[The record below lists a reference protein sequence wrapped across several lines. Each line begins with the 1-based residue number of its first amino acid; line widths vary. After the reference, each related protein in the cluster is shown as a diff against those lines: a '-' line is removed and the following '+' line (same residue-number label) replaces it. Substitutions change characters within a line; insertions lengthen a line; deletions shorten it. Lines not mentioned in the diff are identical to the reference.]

1 MTSLIVDPVGA
12 MKSHAVAEVMT
23 TTSTIP
29 LNGVDG
35 QVGAACT
42 SERWKP
48 TASTTNAKAANTAT
62 RGWRLANTWVNA
74 GMGQTVNDGKI
85 LPKQLVALTF
95 RRRGVRSSHYGA
107 PVIRRRLTVS
117 DLARLKG
124 RRQLTMLRIFTIEEA
139 AAAEEAGIDLAS
151 APPELVSDPRYREV
165 APSLFTLT
173 GRSHLEAGSA
183 DDHLRWAGE
192 MLQLGA
198 DCIYCS
204 GSMDRVEHLAKEYI
218 PVVGH
223 VGLVPSRAGWTGGF
237 KAVGKTADEALR
249 VYDECVA
256 LENAGAI
263 AAEIEVVP
271 PEVATEISRRMKR
284 LSLWSM
290 GSGAGCDAQYLFAM
304 DILGDPTNQQL
315 SGVAHVPRHSKV
327 YRDFAAEHARLQRE
341 RVAAFTEYRLD
352 VESGNF
358 PADEHL
364 VHMKPDE
371 WQRFRSVLPD
381 D

>member
-1 MTSLIVDPVGA
+1 MSR
-12 MKSHAVAEVMT
+12 
-23 TTSTIP
+23 
-29 LNGVDG
+29 
-35 QVGAACT
+35 Q
-42 SERWKP
+42 
-48 TASTTNAKAANTAT
+48 
-62 RGWRLANTWVNA
+62 
-74 GMGQTVNDGKI
+74 
-85 LPKQLVALTF
+85 
-95 RRRGVRSSHYGA
+95 
-107 PVIRRRLTVS
+107 RLTVA

-124 RRQLTMLRIFTIEEA
+124 KRQLTMLRIFTIEEA
-139 AAAEEAGIDLAS
+139 AAAEAAGIDLAS
-151 APPELVSDPRYREV
+151 APPELVTHPRYREV

-192 MLQLGA
+192 MLQRGA

-223 VGLVPSRAGWTGGF
+223 VGLVPSRASWSGGF
-237 KAVGKTADEALR
+237 KAVGRTAEEALR
-249 VYDECVA
+249 VYKECVA

-271 PEVATEISRRMKR
+271 PEVASEISRRLAR

-304 DILGDPTNQQL
+304 DILGDPTNQEL
-315 SGVAHVPRHSKV
+315 SGIGHVPRHSKV

-341 RVAAFTEYRLD
+341 RIAAFSEFRHD
-352 VESGNF
+352 VETGAF
-358 PADEHL
+358 PAEEHI
-364 VHMKPDE
+364 VRMKPDE
-371 WQRFRSVLPD
+371 WQSFVEGLPPD
-381 D
+381 